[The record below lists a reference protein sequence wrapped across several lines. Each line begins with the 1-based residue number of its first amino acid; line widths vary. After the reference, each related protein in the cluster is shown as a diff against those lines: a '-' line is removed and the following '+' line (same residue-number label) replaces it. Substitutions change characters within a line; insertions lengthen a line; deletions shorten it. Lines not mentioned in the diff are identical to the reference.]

1 MRITKT
7 PEKPQNRNYSA
18 FLSLKTHMGND
29 GGFDPVFMP
38 EFLFPMQRD
47 LVTWALKKGRSAIFA
62 DCGLGKTPMQL
73 VWAQNVVEK
82 TCKPVLG
89 LTPLSVG
96 PQTAREGAKFHIEC
110 AQSRDGKVTAPIT
123 LTNYQQLHKFNW
135 QDFGGVFCDESSIL
149 KNFDGALKAQIT
161 EFMKKLPYRLLCTAT
176 AAPNDY
182 IELGTSSE
190 AIGDLGFMDM
200 LNRFFKKAETTMSR
214 SEEFRSGLY
223 RFRGHAQR
231 DFWRWICSWARAV
244 RKPSDLGYPDDGYV
258 LPPLITNEH
267 IIRARTVNP
276 DFLFDMP
283 AVGLQEQRAERRRTI
298 EERCEQAAR
307 LICNTGKPAVA
318 WCHLNDEGKML
329 EKMIPG
335 SVEVDGNDS
344 DEFKE
349 EAFEAFARGS
359 IRVLISKPVIAGFGL
374 NWQHCAH
381 QTFFPSHS
389 FEQWY
394 QAVRR
399 CWRFGQKSSVT
410 VDVIA
415 SEGEAGVLANM
426 NRKAE
431 QAETMFARMVELLNN
446 ELIIQKNNQHNKQ
459 QENPSWL

>member
-1 MRITKT
+1 MDY
-7 PEKPQNRNYSA
+7 Q
-18 FLSLKTHMGND
+18 
-29 GGFDPVFMP
+29 
-38 EFLFPMQRD
+38 EFLLSKQHSAINYGIEPNFIPDSMFDYQKY
-47 LVTWALKKGRSAIFA
+47 VAEYAIKKGRCAVFL
-62 DCGLGKTPMQL
+62 DTGLGKTIIEL
-73 VWAQNVVEK
+73 TIAKNYIYA
-82 TCKPVLG
+82 TNKPVLII
-89 LTPLSVG
+89 TPLAVAF
-96 PQTAREGAKFHIEC
+96 QFIKEAKKFDLDDIEY
-110 AQSRDGKVTAPIT
+110 SKDGTFKSKIVVC
-123 LTNYQQLHKFNW
+123 NYERLHYFNSH
-135 QDFGGVFCDESSIL
+135 DFDCVILDESSIL
-149 KNFDGALKAQIT
+149 KNFEGAIKNEVTTFLK
-161 EFMKKLPYRLLCTAT
+161 KVKYRYLFTAT
-176 AAPNDY
+176 PSPNDY

-231 DFWRWICSWARAV
+231 DFWRWICSWARGV

-258 LPPLITNEH
+258 LPPLVTNEH

-431 QAETMFARMVELLNN
+431 QAEVMFARMVELLNN
-446 ELIIQKNNQHNKQ
+446 ELSIQKTNQHTKKQ
-459 QENPSWL
+459 EIPSWL